1 MFLVCGQ
8 HVCILLLHFRESTGS
23 DLSTKGGEHYLK
35 TRNNYHNHTHYTV
48 ISAPKRTDDFT
59 SIFYL
64 TSTRLKRPSRSLTR
78 DTRGPRGSDLPYR
91 KTAKHHSVD
100 ARCGQSRDPRHRHN
114 SESFGKRNLPPGVRG
129 PELEHNR
136 PPLKIRGRV

>member
-1 MFLVCGQ
+1 MQNSCAYSVCLFDLLCFWF
-8 HVCILLLHFRESTGS
+8 CILLLHFRESTGS

-78 DTRGPRGSDLPYR
+78 DTRGPRGSDLPCR

-100 ARCGQSRDPRHRHN
+100 ARCGTVPR
-114 SESFGKRNLPPGVRG
+114 SPASPQL
-129 PELEHNR
+129 
-136 PPLKIRGRV
+136 RVLWETKFTTWGSGT